1 MITEPQAIAGRTLR
15 AEHIHPALWRASQ
28 LARPHGRHIDTGFND
43 LSAQLP
49 GQGWPLGCL
58 VEILAPQPGAGEM
71 QLLRPALILSAKQ
84 RIALIQPPYTPQ
96 IAAWANW
103 GGQASQLLWIR
114 PKHATDSL
122 WATEQILRS
131 DTFGAAL
138 LWQSTV
144 RSQALRRLHLAAQQ
158 SNTLLVML
166 RSPAEARQPCAA
178 PLRLGLRPAAQG
190 LLVSILKRRGPACEH
205 AIPIILHPER
215 AYSSSGAHHVSL
227 DQPSSAPPQPGRRF
241 SSLAH

>member
-49 GQGWPLGCL
+49 GRGWPLGCL

-71 QLLRPALILSAKQ
+71 QLLRPALIQSAKQ

-158 SNTLLVML
+158 SSTLFIVVRPLT
-166 RSPAEARQPCAA
+166 AARQASPA
-178 PLRLGLRPAAQG
+178 PLRLIAQPNPGGLSI
-190 LLVSILKRRGPACEH
+190 SILKRRGGVLEGLITLPLYTNNRSADSAH
-205 AIPIILHPER
+205 ATLDRR
-215 AYSSSGAHHVSL
+215 A
-227 DQPSSAPPQPGRRF
+227 SSARKPGHRVPE
-241 SSLAH
+241 LAR